1 MLLGPRP
8 KCKRPLDGDVVQ
20 QSQEQHRH
28 DGEVDTRV
36 LAVGD
41 DLVRESVEL
50 LQFQFDLAV
59 CVAVAVEEREYKEQP
74 YLLWPAVSR
83 DAAEDI
89 VPEWHS

>member
-1 MLLGPRP
+1 
-8 KCKRPLDGDVVQ
+8 VQ

-41 DLVRESVEL
+41 DLVRESVL

-59 CVAVAVEEREYKEQP
+59 CVAVTVEEREYKEQP
-74 YLLWPAVSR
+74 YLLWTAVSR